1 MLLEIVEEN
10 AHRFRVPE
18 KHHSQIGSATKARY
32 SNIFTTIRNER
43 EISDHEAGP
52 LCANP
57 WINSRRTAN
66 FSLNHCLTILLT
78 ALFSTE
84 SRVAGNESSIP
95 AKGTSVI
102 DIFESS
108 KA

>member
-1 MLLEIVEEN
+1 L
-10 AHRFRVPE
+10 
-18 KHHSQIGSATKARY
+18 SAQARY
-32 SNIFTTIRNER
+32 SNSFATIRNDR
-43 EISDHEAGP
+43 EITDHEAGP

-57 WINSRRTAN
+57 WINSRRAAN
-66 FSLNHCLTILLT
+66 FSLNHCITILLT
-78 ALFSTE
+78 APFSTVG
-84 SRVAGNESSIP
+84 RVAGNESSIP